1 MPREPR
7 AHTLELV
14 RRLIGFD
21 TTSRLSNLE
30 LIRFVAEYLEGH
42 GIRST
47 LIHDRTG
54 TKANL
59 LATIGSGAG
68 GIVLSGHT
76 DVVPVDGQPWDTDP
90 FTVTERGGK
99 LFGRGTSDMKSFIAV
114 CLAAAPAL
122 AKRSLK
128 EPVHLAFSYDE
139 EVGCIG
145 VGGLLDHLK
154 QAGIKPRLG
163 IIGEPTEMGVV
174 DAHKGG
180 KAYETT
186 VIGLEAHSSQR
197 HLGVSAVETAAELIG
212 ELMRIQAEYETRDV
226 PGAQRFMPPYST
238 VHVGTINGGTAGN
251 IMARCCSFH
260 WEQRSLPHT
269 DMDEAHDRLQRY
281 VSEKVLPRMRRIHPE
296 ASVATRVL
304 AAVPALVPDEGSPAE
319 VLTKSLAGS
328 NATEAVSYMTE
339 AGLFQEAGIP
349 VVVCGP
355 GNIREAHKPNE
366 FIELSQIA
374 ACESFVDKLI
384 DRISA

>member
-1 MPREPR
+1 MPLEPR
-7 AHTLELV
+7 ADTVELV
-14 RRLIGFD
+14 RRLICFD

-30 LIRFVAEYLEGH
+30 LIRFIAEHLEGH
-42 GIRST
+42 GVRST

-59 LATIGSGAG
+59 LATIGSGPG

-90 FTVTERGGK
+90 FTVAERGGK

-114 CLAAAPAL
+114 CLAAVPAL
-122 AKRSLK
+122 SKRNLK

-186 VIGLEAHSSQR
+186 VLGLEAHSSQR

-212 ELMRIQAEYETRDV
+212 ELMRIQAEYEARAV
-226 PGAQRFMPPYST
+226 PGAERFMPPYST

-281 VSEKVLPRMRRIHPE
+281 VAEKVLPRMRKIHPE
-296 ASVATRVL
+296 ASIATRVL

-319 VLTKSLAGS
+319 VLTKALVGS

-366 FIELSQIA
+366 YIELSQIA
-374 ACESFVDKLI
+374 ACERFVDKLI
-384 DRISA
+384 DRVSA

>member
-1 MPREPR
+1 MPAQPR
-7 AHTLELV
+7 ADTFELT

-47 LIHDRTG
+47 LVHDKTG

-59 LATIGSGAG
+59 LATIGTGEG

-90 FTVTERGGK
+90 FTVVERDGK
-99 LFGRGTSDMKSFIAV
+99 LFGRGTSDMKTFIAV
-114 CLAAAPAL
+114 CLAAVPAMT
-122 AKRSLK
+122 KRNLK

-145 VGGLLDHLK
+145 VGGLLDYLK
-154 QAGIKPRLG
+154 QAQIKPRLG

-212 ELMRIQAEYETRDV
+212 ELMRIQAEYEGRNV
-226 PGAQRFMPPYST
+226 PGSERFMPPYST
-238 VHVGTINGGTAGN
+238 VHVGTISGGTAGN

-269 DMDEAHDRLQRY
+269 DLDEAHDRLQRY
-281 VSEKVLPRMRRIHPE
+281 VAEKVLPRMRKIHPE
-296 ASVATRVL
+296 ASVTTKML

-319 VLTKSLAGS
+319 VLTKSLVGS
-328 NATEAVSYMTE
+328 NATEAVAYMTE
-339 AGLFQEAGIP
+339 AGMFQEAGIP

-366 FIELSQIA
+366 FIELSQIV
-374 ACESFVDKLI
+374 ACETFVDKLV
-384 DRISA
+384 DRITA

>member
-1 MPREPR
+1 MASVPRSDTVEMI
-7 AHTLELV
+7 
-14 RRLIGFD
+14 RRLIAFD

-30 LIRFVAEYLEGH
+30 LIRFVAEYLEQH
-42 GIRST
+42 GVRST
-47 LIHDRTG
+47 LVHDATG

-59 LATIGSGAG
+59 LATVGAGEG

-90 FTVTERGGK
+90 FVVVERDGK

-114 CLAAAPAL
+114 CLAAVPAMTRRRL
-122 AKRSLK
+122 S
-128 EPVHLAFSYDE
+128 EPVHLVLSYDE

-145 VGGLLDHLK
+145 VGGMLDHLK
-154 QAGIKPRLG
+154 RSGIRPRLG

-180 KAYETT
+180 RAYETT
-186 VIGLEAHSSQR
+186 VVGLEAHSSQR

-212 ELMRIQAEYETRDV
+212 ELMRIQAEYESRDV
-226 PGAQRFMPPYST
+226 PGATRFMPPYST

-281 VSEKVLPRMRRIHPE
+281 VAEKVLPRMRRIHPQ
-296 ASVATRVL
+296 ASVTTRVL

-319 VLTKSLAGS
+319 VLAKSLVGS
-328 NATEAVSYMTE
+328 NATEAVAYMTE

-366 FIELSQIA
+366 FIELEQVA
-374 ACESFVDKLI
+374 ACETFVDRLI